1 MILPF
6 STIETAEYV
15 SPGHP
20 DRLADAIA
28 ERLVEFGQSHAHPD
42 RLSRSLVGV
51 EVAVHDRTVFI
62 DGRMALDGPSP
73 LSIPFGSLVRD
84 AYVAAGYG
92 AVWGPHPE
100 ELEIIVRVCEER
112 LSPEEADI
120 RPFSDDQN
128 VVHGYAIARPETKYL
143 PAAHWVAHRLGC
155 ALRAYQASH
164 AARYGPDFKVFVEL
178 EDLGTAVRWRRL
190 VLSLQHVAGLPMEA
204 QHRDVLP
211 VIQGCLEAAQGAG
224 LAGAASSF
232 QAEHLHLNGA
242 GDFVIGGPGGDNG
255 LSGKK
260 LVVDHYGPSI
270 PIGGGAL
277 CGKDAWKVDRCGPL
291 RARELARRLVQAGH
305 HEAFVT
311 LGWAPGEAVPGLQE
325 VHVQST
331 AQSPWRRADP
341 ALLPAAEWFSIE
353 NAMNDL
359 GLTSV
364 RWSDIAAAGIFIG
377 RTHPWER
384 EQAMMG
390 ERLRRRSAPMAIC
403 TR

>member
-1 MILPF
+1 MILP
-6 STIETAEYV
+6 SPTIDTAEYV

-28 ERLVEFGQSHAHPD
+28 ERLVEFGQSQAHPD

-51 EVAVHDRTVFI
+51 EVAVHHRTVFI

-73 LSIPFGSLVRD
+73 PHVPFESIVRE

-128 VVHGYAIARPETKYL
+128 LVHGYAIARPETNYL
-143 PAAHWVAHRLGC
+143 PAAHWLAHRLGR

-164 AARYGPDFKVFVEL
+164 ADRYGPDFKFFVEV
-178 EDLGTAVRWRRL
+178 EDLGASVRWRRL
-190 VLSLQHVAGLPMEA
+190 VLSLQHVAGVSMEA
-204 QHRDVLP
+204 QHRDLLP
-211 VIQGCLEAAQGAG
+211 VIQGCLEAAKGSG
-224 LAGAASSF
+224 LDGAAASF

-242 GDFVIGGPGGDNG
+242 GDFVIGGPRGDNG

-260 LVVDHYGPSI
+260 LVIDHYGPSV

-291 RARELARRLVQAGH
+291 RARQLARQLVRAGRHQAL
-305 HEAFVT
+305 VT
-311 LGWAPGEAVPGLQE
+311 LGWAPGEAVPGLRQVRLQSGPHNHWHTADSDNVPAPDWFAIHTIVRDLE
-325 VHVQST
+325 LTKTQWSHVLRDGT
-331 AQSPWRRADP
+331 
-341 ALLPAAEWFSIE
+341 FV
-353 NAMNDL
+353 
-359 GLTSV
+359 G
-364 RWSDIAAAGIFIG
+364 GH
-377 RTHPWER
+377 RTWDR
-384 EQAMMG
+384 
-390 ERLRRRSAPMAIC
+390 
-403 TR
+403 